1 MRLMCYQLWLGIAGS
16 LSSSSGFA
24 PIPPVDAMVTSLTA
38 DPTLEGSS
46 MAVVFWT
53 LSTPEP
59 VVSMSNSFAA
69 L

>member
-1 MRLMCYQLWLGIAGS
+1 M
-16 LSSSSGFA
+16 
-24 PIPPVDAMVTSLTA
+24 A
-38 DPTLEGSS
+38 DSHCTYLEGSS